1 MSNGSREKS
10 AQGGEPVLLFHFAQ
24 GSRNWRYTNASMLI
38 RHQNADWDPA
48 PISVDSINISEE
60 FSKNTIRV
68 TLPRDNDL
76 ALELL
81 KAPVSAAPTTL
92 TIFRGHHALQG
103 YLEETLTYWKGRVIS
118 ATASGS
124 TITLECEPVFTSLKL
139 YGLRARFQ
147 RTCRFALYSPE
158 CGVDSTYFRQTLTI
172 TSAISLTEY
181 NYSSTSL
188 SNNWLTGGMLLDPDG
203 TLIYIVEQNNGRLR
217 LIRPSPS
224 LFDAVKSGSQVV
236 LVYPGCDHTI
246 ETCRLKFNNVR
257 NFGGFPWI
265 PESNPFDSSI
275 G

>member
-38 RHQNADWDPA
+38 RHQNADWNPA

-60 FSKNTIRV
+60 ISKNTVRV

-92 TIFRGHHALQG
+92 TIFRGHLALQG

-118 ATASGS
+118 ASASGS
-124 TITLECEPVFTSLKL
+124 TITLDCEPVFTNLKV

-147 RTCRFALYSPE
+147 RTCRFALYSFD
-158 CGVDSTYFRQTLTI
+158 CGASLVSETLTL
-172 TSAISLTEY
+172 TSAVTMVEY
-181 NYSSTSL
+181 RYSAPTL
-188 SNNWLTGGMLLDPDG
+188 PNDWLTGGMIVAPDG
-203 TLIYIVEQNNGRLR
+203 TRIYIVEQNNGRLR

-224 LFDAVKSGSQVV
+224 LFDAVKESSLYRAQ
-236 LVYPGCDHTI
+236 VYPGCDHTI
-246 ETCRLKFNNVR
+246 ETCRSKFNNVR

-265 PESNPFDSSI
+265 PVNNPFDGAI
-275 G
+275 E